1 MRRACSPGGL
11 MVFTIAANDLNPE
24 TDMQMGYG
32 VAIQNMLKDP
42 SIKLMAEIRFLKYKG
57 VAID

>member
-1 MRRACSPGGL
+1 